1 MHYVTAVRHESD
13 YRLLLTFDDGSLRL
27 VDLRDQLFGEV
38 FEPLKDINYF
48 KTVRVNPDLD
58 TIVWANGADLAPEY
72 LYEAGV
78 PVDPAGSAAIS
89 LCH

>member
-78 PVDPAGSAAIS
+78 PVDPAGSAATS
-89 LCH
+89 LCN